1 MAFSLSKS
9 QPSTSLPLQ
18 TMKNLPLVS
27 AFFRTALI
35 ALFLQSA
42 SLLAWAQEWT
52 KMPVTEVGDVAA
64 GERNFILVV
73 NRNGEL
79 LKSNDEGKT
88 FEPFGREG
96 VARVALGPRRSAC
109 IVDTDGKVWS
119 LRGSRWAETDASGM
133 ADVAIGP
140 KGEVACTAAE
150 GGAVWISTDGASFT
164 EDPGTRDYSRVSY
177 DPAGTLWAVDTS
189 GGLWKR
195 ARGKWEKT
203 SAEKIMVDVAAGP
216 QGAIWLTDKGGGVW
230 VSNWGEHFSKT
241 PGQGFQNIAVAP
253 DGIAWIAG
261 QNGTLWRCNANVT
274 PKPPGPVT
282 NPPPPV
288 PPKPAPPPP
297 PPKPAPKP
305 APPVQQAIN
314 NVYTEGQMKGVVS
327 FKFNTAL
334 PAVAFIEV
342 GRRAPNGTAFKPG
355 EVIARGRSTGGIAHK
370 VLING
375 LSHGRETYYYVII
388 AGDAR
393 ATGTCGTAA
402 PMD

>member
-1 MAFSLSKS
+1 
-9 QPSTSLPLQ
+9 
-18 TMKNLPLVS
+18 MKNFPLVS

-88 FEPFGREG
+88 FEPFGRDG
-96 VARVALGPRRSAC
+96 VARVALGPRRSVL
-109 IVDTDGKVWS
+109 IVDTEGKVWS
-119 LRGSRWAETDASGM
+119 LHGSRWAETDASGM

-230 VSNWGEHFSKT
+230 VSNWGEHFYKT

-274 PKPPGPVT
+274 PKPPGPVPSAPGPVQT
-282 NPPPPV
+282 QPPPV

-305 APPVQQAIN
+305 APPVKQAIKF
-314 NVYTEGQMKGVVS
+314 VYPEGQTKGVVF
-327 FKFNTAL
+327 FKINTAL
-334 PAVAFIEV
+334 PAVVIVEV
-342 GRRAPNGTAFKPG
+342 GKHAPQGNAFKPG
-355 EVIARGRSTGGIAHK
+355 EVIARGQSPAGIAHK
-370 VLING
+370 VVVSG
-375 LSHGRETYYYVII
+375 LSHLRVDYYYVVI
-388 AGDAR
+388 AGEAR
-393 ATGTCGTAA
+393 QTGTFSTAA